1 MVAYFGGRFAARCPV
16 LLRRS
21 GSVRVPRET
30 ACGEVGGVATRRCL
44 YPVRFAVDGTE
55 EGQRAPQGGACPSAL
70 WILTK
75 WLTRARLETRTKES
89 NIYASFRVANPR
101 A

>member
-1 MVAYFGGRFAARCPV
+1 
-16 LLRRS
+16 
-21 GSVRVPRET
+21 
-30 ACGEVGGVATRRCL
+30 VATRRCL

-75 WLTRARLETRTKES
+75 WLTRARLVTRTKES
-89 NIYASFRVANPR
+89 NMYASFRVANPR